1 MIKVNLLDSVTDRA
15 KGVAAVEDKVASPR
29 AQTIL
34 MAVVVFALLICGLG
48 YDYVS
53 ARAEHAAAETELAK
67 QKQIQAQMQAVN
79 AEQAELERK
88 TAEVQNRINV
98 IQKLRASQTGPGEL
112 LREVKERVDT
122 IPGLYLESLEQKG
135 TELVLKGGSPNESS
149 VAKLG
154 QSLEFSS
161 GRFGNLSIETE
172 RKPVELVAAAGSAPS
187 AKNATVAAIDSKVKP
202 EIVNF
207 TIKCSFTPNPIQPAV
222 APAATTPAQPANQI
236 AQK

>member
-15 KGVAAVEDKVASPR
+15 KGVAAVEERVASPR

-34 MAVVVFALLICGLG
+34 MGVVVMALLAVGVG

-53 ARAEHAAAETELAK
+53 AKADHSAAEVALAK
-67 QKQIQAQMQAVN
+67 EKAIQLQMQAVN
-79 AEQAELERK
+79 REQVELEQK
-88 TAEVQNRINV
+88 TAEVQNRINA
-98 IQKLRASQTGPGEL
+98 IQNLRASQQGPSEV

-135 TELVLKGGSPNESS
+135 GGLVLKGGSPNESS
-149 VAKLG
+149 VARLG

-161 GRFGNLSIETE
+161 GRFSDLSIETE
-172 RKPVELVAAAGSAPS
+172 RKTVEAVVPKGATAAL
-187 AKNATVAAIDSKVKP
+187 IDLKDKP

-207 TIKCSFTPNPIQPAV
+207 IIKCNYASHPAQPA
-222 APAATTPAQPANQI
+222 ASPGANAAQPANQI

>member
-15 KGVAAVEDKVASPR
+15 KGVAAVEERVASPR

-34 MAVVVFALLICGLG
+34 MGIVVMALLAVGVG

-53 ARAEHAAAETELAK
+53 AKADHSAAEVALAK
-67 QKQIQAQMQAVN
+67 EKAITPDAGRAIQN
-79 AEQAELERK
+79 
-88 TAEVQNRINV
+88 
-98 IQKLRASQTGPGEL
+98 LRASQRGPSEVL
-112 LREVKERVDT
+112 LEVKERVDT

-135 TELVLKGGSPNESS
+135 GGLVLKGGSPNESS
-149 VAKLG
+149 VARLG

-161 GRFGNLSIETE
+161 GRFSDLSIETE
-172 RKPVELVAAAGSAPS
+172 RKPVEPIVPKGATAATLDL
-187 AKNATVAAIDSKVKP
+187 KDKP

-207 TIKCSFTPNPIQPAV
+207 TIKCNYAPRPAQPA
-222 APAATTPAQPANQI
+222 ASPGANAAQPANQI